1 MHSKPHYADQFVGTP
16 LAPEP
21 MLEGEPKRAGRHVES
36 ENGVANVAN
45 VVSVARGPVSQLDLA
60 RVIERVSRRFLDY
73 LRLELTR
80 LGVDDISPSQVMVL
94 LTIGTGEIA
103 VRDLLDRGY
112 YVGSNASYNLKQL
125 VESGYLDRGASP
137 RDRRLARISLSPKGQ
152 LLCER
157 LKLMEEN
164 SAFGLSFGADLD
176 ADSDL
181 QNTYDTLRRLEQL
194 WGDALRY
201 GGVLLA
207 SCTSYS
213 FIAQDLVN
221 SLT

>member
-1 MHSKPHYADQFVGTP
+1 MHFKPHVGDRF
-16 LAPEP
+16 LGQAFNGEHG
-21 MLEGEPKRAGRHVES
+21 EGAGRS
-36 ENGVANVAN
+36 DPDSAPG
-45 VVSVARGPVSQLDLA
+45 RTLVSQLELA
-60 RVIERVSRRFLDY
+60 RMIERVSRRFLDY
-73 LRLELTR
+73 LRLELSK

-94 LTIGTGEIA
+94 FTIGSGEIA
-103 VRDLLDRGY
+103 VRDLLDRGH

-157 LKLMEEN
+157 LRQLDEN
-164 SAFGLSFGADLD
+164 SQFGQALDIDLD
-176 ADSDL
+176 ANL
-181 QNTYDTLRRLEQL
+181 QTTHDTLRRLEQW

-201 GGVLLA
+201 GGILLA

-213 FIAQDLVN
+213 FIVQDLVN

>member
-1 MHSKPHYADQFVGTP
+1 MHSKPHYSDQFIGTV
-16 LAPEP
+16 
-21 MLEGEPKRAGRHVES
+21 LEREHGKGRRS
-36 ENGVANVAN
+36 DSDNGVP
-45 VVSVARGPVSQLDLA
+45 RTLMSQLELA
-60 RVIERVSRRFLDY
+60 RMIERVSRRFLDY

-112 YVGSNASYNLKQL
+112 YLGSNASYNLKQL
-125 VESGYLDRGASP
+125 VENGYLDRGASA

-157 LKLMEEN
+157 LRMLDEN
-164 SAFGLSFGADLD
+164 NQFGLSQDLD
-176 ADSDL
+176 LEPDL
-181 QNTYDTLRRLEQL
+181 QTTYDTLRRLEQ
-194 WGDALRY
+194 WWSDALRY

-213 FIAQDLVN
+213 FIGPDLVN
-221 SLT
+221 FLT

>member
-1 MHSKPHYADQFVGTP
+1 MHLKPHDGARFLGNGFNGDP
-16 LAPEP
+16 PEGIRR
-21 MLEGEPKRAGRHVES
+21 LES
-36 ENGVANVAN
+36 ESGP
-45 VVSVARGPVSQLDLA
+45 ARAPVSQLDLA
-60 RVIERVSRRFLDY
+60 RMVERVSRRFLDY
-73 LRLELTR
+73 LRLELTK

-94 LTIGTGEIA
+94 FTIGSGEIA
-103 VRDLLDRGY
+103 VRDLLDRGH

-152 LLCER
+152 LLVER
-157 LKLMEEN
+157 LKLLDET
-164 SAFGLSFGADLD
+164 SQFGQGLDDLD
-176 ADSDL
+176 ADL
-181 QNTYDTLRRLEQL
+181 QTTHDTLRRLEQW

-201 GGVLLA
+201 GGILLA

-213 FIAQDLVN
+213 FIVHDLVS

>member
-1 MHSKPHYADQFVGTP
+1 M
-16 LAPEP
+16 
-21 MLEGEPKRAGRHVES
+21 
-36 ENGVANVAN
+36 
-45 VVSVARGPVSQLDLA
+45 SQLELA
-60 RVIERVSRRFLDY
+60 RMIERVSRRFLDY

-112 YVGSNASYNLKQL
+112 YLGSNASYNLKQL
-125 VESGYLDRGASP
+125 VENGYLDRGASA

-157 LKLMEEN
+157 LRMLDESN
-164 SAFGLSFGADLD
+164 QFGMSQDLD
-176 ADSDL
+176 IEPDL
-181 QNTYDTLRRLEQL
+181 QTTYDTLRRLEQ
-194 WGDALRY
+194 WWSDALRY
-201 GGVLLA
+201 GGVLVA

-213 FIAQDLVN
+213 FIGPDLVN
-221 SLT
+221 FFT

>member
-1 MHSKPHYADQFVGTP
+1 MHSKPHSGDQILGRAFNGDHRSPTRRSDADTN
-16 LAPEP
+16 P
-21 MLEGEPKRAGRHVES
+21 M
-36 ENGVANVAN
+36 
-45 VVSVARGPVSQLDLA
+45 RGFVSQLDLA
-60 RVIERVSRRFLDY
+60 RMIERVSRRFLDY
-73 LRLELTR
+73 LRLELTK

-94 LTIGTGEIA
+94 LTIGAGEIA
-103 VRDLLDRGY
+103 VRDLLDRGH

-157 LKLMEEN
+157 LRLLDET
-164 SAFGLSFGADLD
+164 SQFGQNPEIDLET
-176 ADSDL
+176 DL
-181 QNTYDTLRRLEQL
+181 QTTHDTLRRLEQ
-194 WGDALRY
+194 WWSDALRY

-213 FIAQDLVN
+213 FIVQDQVN
-221 SLT
+221 LLT

>member
-1 MHSKPHYADQFVGTP
+1 MHFKPHVGDRFLGQTFNGEHGEGVERSDRDS
-16 LAPEP
+16 AP
-21 MLEGEPKRAGRHVES
+21 GRAL
-36 ENGVANVAN
+36 
-45 VVSVARGPVSQLDLA
+45 VSQLELA
-60 RVIERVSRRFLDY
+60 RMIERASRRFLDY
-73 LRLELTR
+73 LRLELGR

-94 LTIGTGEIA
+94 FTIGSGEVA
-103 VRDLLDRGY
+103 VRDLLDRGH

-152 LLCER
+152 LLVER
-157 LKLMEEN
+157 LRMLDEN
-164 SAFGLSFGADLD
+164 SQFGQGL
-176 ADSDL
+176 DSDL
-181 QNTYDTLRRLEQL
+181 VADLQTTHDTLRRLEQS

-201 GGVLLA
+201 GGILLA

-213 FIAQDLVN
+213 FIVQDLVN

>member
-1 MHSKPHYADQFVGTP
+1 MHSKPQDTARSMGRAVNGDHPD
-16 LAPEP
+16 
-21 MLEGEPKRAGRHVES
+21 AGRRGDAERDVS
-36 ENGVANVAN
+36 RGGGVA
-45 VVSVARGPVSQLDLA
+45 QLELA
-60 RVIERVSRRFLDY
+60 RLVERVSRRFLDY
-73 LRLELTR
+73 LRLELTK

-94 LTIGTGEIA
+94 LTIGAGEIA
-103 VRDLLDRGY
+103 VRDLLDRGH

-157 LKLMEEN
+157 LRLLDEG
-164 SAFGLSFGADLD
+164 SPFGGSQEPGFEV
-176 ADSDL
+176 DL
-181 QNTYDTLRRLEQL
+181 QTTYDTLRRLEQ
-194 WGDALRY
+194 WWNDSLRY

-213 FIAQDLVN
+213 FIVQDLVN